1 MPIPYTCPHC
11 KLQTIVDDQYAGK
24 SGPCAGCGV
33 VVVIPLVSNDR
44 IASKSDH
51 PIWKWLRIICLM
63 LGILAMVGVGVAI
76 VTVIALPTYTAAR
89 NSSRREICA
98 DNLERIAAAMDG
110 YRQEHGH
117 YPPAF
122 SVDENGQP
130 LHSWRVLIL
139 PYLGPAEQSIY
150 DRFVLDKPWD
160 DPANAWQAMN
170 MPTVFECP
178 ADPDAGSGM
187 TSYMVITGRGTM
199 FEKGVTI
206 TEADLQSG
214 DGASQTILVVESSQ
228 SSVPWN
234 HPTDINSIQLQ
245 HGINSGVSP
254 SCCSKH
260 LPAGMNV
267 VYADGTVQ
275 FLPEFV
281 AAEDLHSLSTV
292 KGGEVVPPL
301 D

>member
-1 MPIPYTCPHC
+1 M
-11 KLQTIVDDQYAGK
+11 
-24 SGPCAGCGV
+24 
-33 VVVIPLVSNDR
+33 
-44 IASKSDH
+44 
-51 PIWKWLRIICLM
+51 
-63 LGILAMVGVGVAI
+63 
-76 VTVIALPTYTAAR
+76 
-89 NSSRREICA
+89 
-98 DNLERIAAAMDG
+98 
-110 YRQEHGH
+110 
-117 YPPAF
+117 
-122 SVDENGQP
+122 
-130 LHSWRVLIL
+130 
-139 PYLGPAEQSIY
+139 
-150 DRFVLDKPWD
+150 LDKPWD

-170 MPTVFECP
+170 MPTVFGCP

-260 LPAGMNV
+260 LPAGMHV

-281 AAEDLHSLSTV
+281 AAEDLHSLSNV